1 MSLLLTVHDDER
13 DTSIASEI
21 YKQHLDSG
29 GLECVWTG
37 SRLKKL
43 EVDHAIPWSL
53 WRNNDLW
60 NLLPAHPDANSEKSA
75 KLPSRRRVIERKHA
89 IGEKWDMLY
98 EGKPDLF
105 LAHARGFVGE
115 HSHTE
120 FSGELRDLLFDA
132 FKDALEFTAVN
143 RGVERW

>member
-1 MSLLLTVHDDER
+1 MTCKFALVRAVSHL
-13 DTSIASEI
+13 AS
-21 YKQHLDSG
+21 HRP
-29 GLECVWTG
+29 
-37 SRLKKL
+37 RL
-43 EVDHAIPWSL
+43 
-53 WRNNDLW
+53 
-60 NLLPAHPDANSEKSA
+60 AHRWVID
-75 KLPSRRRVIERKHA
+75 RRHA

-115 HSHTE
+115 HQYKE
-120 FSGELRDLLFDA
+120 FSPHLRELLFDA